1 MSMIRE
7 RGEAA
12 RRYILENV
20 QKRPADIGKLASR
33 HLGISR
39 QAVNRHLHLL
49 VEEGALT
56 AQGQTRNRSYALA
69 PLVEWSSH
77 YPLTPDLEEDVVWR
91 IDVAP
96 HLGSL
101 PQNVLDIWQ
110 YGFTEMFNNAKDHSG
125 GTMISVFLSRTAAA
139 SQVAIVDNGVGI
151 FKKIQA
157 AFGLT
162 DELHAILELS
172 KGKLTTAPAGHTG
185 EGIFFTSHMFDS
197 FDILSGGLYYTH
209 KFGDAEGWLTGQSQ
223 PDNGTVVWLKLS
235 NHTARTSTKVF
246 KKFSSGPDDY
256 RFAKT
261 IVPVKLAQYGNE
273 KLVSRSQAKR
283 VVARVDQFSTVIFD
297 FKDVDYVGQA
307 FADEVFRV
315 FAHQHPDIRIVAV
328 NGSSEVKQMIER
340 AKSSG
345 LPGSAPE

>member
-1 MSMIRE
+1 MSSIRG

-20 QKRPADIGKLASR
+20 EKHPNDIGRLASQ

-39 QAVNRHLHLL
+39 QAVNRHLQLL
-49 VEEGALT
+49 VEEGALVSE
-56 AQGQTRNRSYALA
+56 GQTRRRSYALA
-69 PLVEWSSH
+69 PLAEWSGH
-77 YPLTPDLEEDVVWR
+77 YLITPELEEDVIWR
-91 IDVAP
+91 TEVAP

-101 PQNVLDIWQ
+101 PQNVMDIWQ

-125 GTMISVFLSRTAAA
+125 GTSISVFLSRTAAA
-139 SQVAIVDNGVGI
+139 SQIAIMDNGIGI
-151 FKKIQA
+151 FKKIKK

-172 KGKLTTAPAGHTG
+172 KGKLTTAPIGHTG

-223 PDNGTVVWLKLS
+223 ANTGTVVWLKLN
-235 NHTARTSTKVF
+235 NHTSRTSTKIF
-246 KKFSSGPDDY
+246 KQFSSGPDDY
-256 RFAKT
+256 RFTKT

-273 KLVSRSQAKR
+273 RLVSRSQAKR
-283 VVARVDQFSTVIFD
+283 VVARVEQFSTVIFD
-297 FKDVDYVGQA
+297 FKDVDYIGQA

-315 FAHQHPDIRIVAV
+315 FARQHPDLRIFAV
-328 NGSSEVKQMIER
+328 NGSAEIKQMIDR
-340 AKSSG
+340 VKSS
-345 LPGSAPE
+345 

>member
-1 MSMIRE
+1 MTSIRE

-12 RRYILENV
+12 RRYILETV
-20 QKRPADIGKLASR
+20 EKQPGDLGRLAAQ

-49 VEEGALT
+49 VEEGVLIP
-56 AQGQTRNRSYALA
+56 QGQTRNRSYTLA
-69 PLVEWSSH
+69 PLAEWTGH
-77 YPLTPDLEEDVVWR
+77 YPITPGLEEDAVWR
-91 IDVAP
+91 TDVVP
-96 HLGSL
+96 HLGVL
-101 PQNVLDIWQ
+101 PQNVMDIWQ

-139 SQVAIVDNGVGI
+139 SQIAIMDNGIGI
-151 FKKIQA
+151 FKKIKN

-172 KGKLTTAPAGHTG
+172 KGKLTTAPTGHTG

-197 FDILSGGLYYTH
+197 FDIFSGGLYYTH
-209 KFGDAEGWLTGQSQ
+209 KFGEAEGWLTEQSQ
-223 PDNGTVVWLKLS
+223 PATGTVVWLKLN
-235 NHTARTSTKVF
+235 NHTSRTSTKIF
-246 KKFSSGPDDY
+246 KQFSSGPDDY

-273 KLVSRSQAKR
+273 RLVSRSQAKR
-283 VVARVDQFSTVIFD
+283 VVARVEQFSTVVLD
-297 FKDVDYVGQA
+297 FKGVDYIGQA

-315 FAHQHPDIRIVAV
+315 FAAHHPEVRIFAV
-328 NGSSEVKQMIER
+328 NGSTEVKQMIDR
-340 AKSSG
+340 VKSAETPS
-345 LPGSAPE
+345 